1 MNWASLSS
9 PDDPD
14 WRTAMILKIE
24 HIELADLVSEL
35 SVALATFSN
44 EAEKLSAI
52 LARSDA
58 PVSPETY
65 DELRKQTIA
74 EVQAFEEYLNRKE
87 EIFEYLEVESR
98 QA

>member
-1 MNWASLSS
+1 
-9 PDDPD
+9 
-14 WRTAMILKIE
+14 MILKTA
-24 HIELADLVSEL
+24 HTELSDLVSEL
-35 SVALATFSN
+35 SAALAAFSN
-44 EAEKLSAI
+44 EAVKLGAI

-58 PVSPETY
+58 PVSPESY

-87 EIFEYLEVESR
+87 EIFAYLEVESR